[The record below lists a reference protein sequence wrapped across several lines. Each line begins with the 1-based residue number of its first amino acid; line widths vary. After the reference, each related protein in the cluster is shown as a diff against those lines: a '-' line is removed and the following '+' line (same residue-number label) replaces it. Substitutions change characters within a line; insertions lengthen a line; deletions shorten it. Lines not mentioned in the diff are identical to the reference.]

1 MQFVEW
7 MSKPA
12 GRILRVVAGI
22 ILIGVGLY
30 FQGVWGYVVAVVGV
44 VPVLAGVFQLLP
56 DRPGPGRALSAPQSR
71 LKVGQVNP
79 VRWGRLAVSGP
90 GLAV

>member
-7 MSKPA
+7 MSKPV

-30 FQGVWGYVVAVVGV
+30 FQGVWGYVVAIVGV
-44 VPVLAGVFQLLP
+44 VVMA
-56 DRPGPGRALSAPQSR
+56 RRRAI
-71 LKVGQVNP
+71 
-79 VRWGRLAVSGP
+79 
-90 GLAV
+90 

>member
-12 GRILRVVAGI
+12 GRILRIVAGI

-30 FQGVWGYVVAVVGV
+30 FQDVWGYVVAVVGV
-44 VPVLAGVFQLLP
+44 VPVLAGVFPFCLIAPILGAP
-56 DRPGPGRALSAPQSR
+56 FRPRS
-71 LKVGQVNP
+71 
-79 VRWGRLAVSGP
+79 LA
-90 GLAV
+90 

>member
-7 MSKPA
+7 MSKPV
-12 GRILRVVAGI
+12 GRILRVVAGL

-44 VPVLAGVFQLLP
+44 VPVLAGVFNFCLIAPILGAP
-56 DRPGPGRALSAPQSR
+56 FRPRS
-71 LKVGQVNP
+71 
-79 VRWGRLAVSGP
+79 LA
-90 GLAV
+90 

>member
-1 MQFVEW
+1 MAFVEW

-12 GRILRVVAGI
+12 GRVLRVVAGV

-44 VPVLAGVFQLLP
+44 VPVLAGVFNFCLIAPILGVP
-56 DRPGPGRALSAPQSR
+56 FRGRS
-71 LKVGQVNP
+71 
-79 VRWGRLAVSGP
+79 LA
-90 GLAV
+90 

>member
-12 GRILRVVAGI
+12 GRILRIVAGI

-30 FQGVWGYVVAVVGV
+30 FQDVWGYVVAVVGV
-44 VPVLAGVFQLLP
+44 VPVLAGVFNFCLIAPILGAP
-56 DRPGPGRALSAPQSR
+56 FRPRI
-71 LKVGQVNP
+71 
-79 VRWGRLAVSGP
+79 LA
-90 GLAV
+90 

>member
-12 GRILRVVAGI
+12 GRILRIVAGI

-30 FQGVWGYVVAVVGV
+30 FQDVWGYVVAVVGV
-44 VPVLAGVFQLLP
+44 VPVLAGVFNFCLIAP
-56 DRPGPGRALSAPQSR
+56 IVGAPFRPR
-71 LKVGQVNP
+71 
-79 VRWGRLAVSGP
+79 RLA
-90 GLAV
+90 